1 MNDICTGKLAIPAG
15 TVVKKDGGNAVEGKG
30 QLLTWMG
37 AGIIKIRQLLTEVN
51 EGKPPPPSK
60 EAMPLLGWTVVGHR
74 WELYAAAGIGNGAK
88 DPIWVFGPML
98 GCTIETMSWL
108 GAFKLLQL
116 VERVKEWTRDV
127 YWPWFC
133 KEVMAP
139 LTVDRGVL
147 DAPKEATKVIDE

>member
-1 MNDICTGKLAIPAG
+1 MNDICTGKLAIPLG
-15 TVVKKDGGNAVEGKG
+15 SEVKKDGGNLVEGKG

-37 AGIIKIRQLLTEVN
+37 AGITKTRQLLAEVN

-60 EAMPLLGWTVVGHR
+60 EAMPLLGWIVVGHR
-74 WELYAAAGIGNGAK
+74 WELYAAAGMGNGAK

-98 GCTIETMSWL
+98 GCMIETRSWL

-116 VERVKEWTRDV
+116 VERIKEWTRDV

-133 KEVMAP
+133 KEIMTP
-139 LTVDRGVL
+139 LRITRAIPDT
-147 DAPKEATKVIDE
+147 PE